1 MTEESF
7 TKPGRQLAFVRGR
20 QTLRWS
26 NGTSLVIKG
35 NYTTEGTF
43 PEGSSWA
50 QNPLPYSNAG
60 SPPEFPPPCHERSSS
75 HKGGAH
81 HSTSATCS
89 TKPLSSGPAEGY
101 SECANAFCNTNEDYA
116 FAGNVPLEACVAHCK
131 AVNCTCFDYD
141 ATSGGSHPFE
151 HCRVSAPA
159 QHAAAV
165 PSSEHYT
172 AYRIGANPAVQ
183 PPSTRHGG
191 LVDNGYCSGEFPYMV
206 MILDEVIVPAD
217 TKPGDYVLGFRWDC
231 EKSAQVWAAC
241 ADLRVE

>member
-1 MTEESF
+1 MH
-7 TKPGRQLAFVRGR
+7 GR

-60 SPPEFPPPCHERSSS
+60 TPPEFPPPCHERSST
-75 HKGGAH
+75 HKGSAH
-81 HSTSATCS
+81 HGTSATCS

-101 SECANAFCNTNEDYA
+101 SECTNAFCNTNKDYA

-183 PPSTRHGG
+183 PPSTQHGG
-191 LVDNGYCSGEFPYMV
+191 MVDNGYCSGEFPYMV
-206 MILDEVIVPAD
+206 MILDEVVVPTD

-241 ADLRVE
+241 ADIRVE